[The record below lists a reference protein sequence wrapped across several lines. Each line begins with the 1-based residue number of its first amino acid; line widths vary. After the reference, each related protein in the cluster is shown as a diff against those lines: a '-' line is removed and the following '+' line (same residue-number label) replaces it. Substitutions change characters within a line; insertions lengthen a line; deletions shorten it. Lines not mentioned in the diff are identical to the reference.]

1 MTAKTEERF
10 RQLYRAIKRSDLAA
24 IRNAL
29 DSGISPDFADK
40 FGWTLLMLAA
50 SKGTFAI
57 GQLLVSNGADTN
69 RTTRYRNAW
78 FPEQTALSSS
88 IIGGHPRFTKMLL
101 DNGAMAGPELTGA
114 SVEDWLS
121 VCHHDPMTMSALK
134 DTFAHYRARKPN

>member
-29 DSGISPDFADK
+29 DSGISPDFAV
-40 FGWTLLMLAA
+40 MLAA

-57 GQLLVSNGADTN
+57 GQLLISNGADTN